1 MQQQQD
7 QYSPSILQM
16 QHQYFG
22 GEIEVQY
29 QFYEKKISKFYDTGS
44 KERRHTE
51 LLKY

>member
-29 QFYEKKISKFYDTGS
+29 QFYEKKNLNFMIQVAKKDDILNF
-44 KERRHTE
+44 
-51 LLKY
+51 